1 MSKENPIRK
10 SLIDC
15 QDSCL
20 ILIDVQKIFLDK
32 LLKDEIE
39 PLVKR
44 IIWLVKVAN
53 ILEIPVIVTA
63 EDMDKNGSI
72 IPELKEVL
80 PPDTMIHNKMVF
92 GLAADTE
99 ILRCIR
105 DTNRK
110 TAILLGLET
119 DVCVAHSALGFLQ
132 EGYQVA
138 VVKDGTASPGK
149 AHQNGLSRAQSAGA
163 HISDLKSLFYE
174 WMRTVMKCEKFFG
187 ANRDYIGD
195 PGIKL

>member
-1 MSKENPIRK
+1 MSKDNPILK

-20 ILIDVQKIFLDK
+20 ILIDIQKLFLDK

-53 ILEIPVIVTA
+53 ILEIPLIVTA

-72 IPELKEVL
+72 IPELKVVL
-80 PPDTMIHNKMVF
+80 PPNTKIHNKMIF
-92 GLAADTE
+92 GLAADPD

-119 DVCVAHSALGFLQ
+119 DVCVAHSAIGLLE
-132 EGYQVA
+132 EGYQVV
-138 VVKDGTASPGK
+138 VVKDGTASPGN

-174 WMRTVMKCEKFFG
+174 WMRTVRKCEEFYG